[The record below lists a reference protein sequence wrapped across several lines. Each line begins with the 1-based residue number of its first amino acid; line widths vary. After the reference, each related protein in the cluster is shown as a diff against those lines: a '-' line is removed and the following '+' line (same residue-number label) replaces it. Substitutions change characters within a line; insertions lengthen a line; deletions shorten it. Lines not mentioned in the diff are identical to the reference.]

1 MPSRTSRKPLT
12 SDLAARNAKPEERP
26 YKLSAGGGL
35 HLLVTPE
42 GAKYW
47 RLAYRFANKQ
57 KTLAL
62 GVYPA
67 VTLSAAREA
76 RDAAKRELAA
86 ERDPAAVKRQRKR
99 EAVTAVENTFRA
111 VALEWHE
118 KWRGGRSEYYAG
130 QIIRRL
136 ELDIFPTI
144 GNRPIAEIDA
154 PEILDLLRKVE
165 KRGCHETA
173 RRLRQLIGTI
183 FRFAI
188 VTRRAKHD
196 PSADLKGALESNG
209 GPKRHHAMP
218 VKELPGF
225 LRSLDSYD
233 GDRRTAL
240 ALKLVTLTFLRA
252 TELRAGQWSEIED
265 LDGENPLWRVPAVR
279 MKMKREHL
287 VPLSPQAV
295 AVLREL
301 RSLPGA
307 GDSQFLFPSPG
318 KEGVMT
324 GNTLLFA
331 LYRLGY
337 HGRATVHGF
346 RAVASTILNESGLF
360 APDWI
365 ERQLAHVERNDVR
378 RAYNAAEHLVDR
390 RRMMNWWGDHL
401 ESLAAK

>member
-1 MPSRTSRKPLT
+1 MPRKPVT
-12 SDLAARNAKPEERP
+12 SDLAARNAKPEP
-26 YKLSAGGGL
+26 KSYKLSAGGGL

-47 RLAYRFANKQ
+47 RLAYRFGGKQ

-62 GVYPA
+62 GVYPT

-76 RDAAKRELAA
+76 REDAKRELAA
-86 ERDPAAVKRQRKR
+86 GRDPSAVKRQRK
-99 EAVTAVENTFRA
+99 AATVTELENTFRS

-118 KWRGGRSEYYAG
+118 KWRGGRTEFYAG
-130 QIIRRL
+130 QILRRL
-136 ELDIFPTI
+136 ELDIFPAI
-144 GNRPIAEIDA
+144 GNRPISEIDA
-154 PEILDLLRKVE
+154 PEILSLLRKVE

-173 RRLRQLIGTI
+173 RRLRQLIGMI
-183 FRFAI
+183 FRYAI
-188 VTRRAKHD
+188 VTRRARHD

-209 GPKRHHAMP
+209 GPKRHNAMP
-218 VKELPGF
+218 IKELPGF
-225 LRSLDSYD
+225 LRSLDHYD

-240 ALKLVTLTFLRA
+240 ALKLTVLTFLRA
-252 TELRAGQWSEIED
+252 TELRAGHWSEIED
-265 LDGENPLWRVPAVR
+265 LDGAAPLWRVPAVR

-295 AVLREL
+295 AVLNEL

-307 GDSQFLFPSPG
+307 DGSAFMFPSPG

-331 LYRLGY
+331 LYRLGF

-346 RAVASTILNESGLF
+346 RSVASTVLNESGLF

-365 ERQLAHVERNDVR
+365 ERQLAHVEKNDVR
-378 RAYNAAEHLVDR
+378 RAYNAAEYLSDR
-390 RRMMNWWGDHL
+390 RKMMNWWGEYV
-401 ESLAAK
+401 ESLIAAK